1 MARGL
6 TVSWSV
12 GACIALLGLLGVGI
26 WCQSHPSLELLAPQ
40 TIEATLP
47 TVESEPSTRE
57 PLRSVEASRSEPRAQ
72 DLSVTTEAKSALRP
86 MPPTKAE
93 SLSKALEQR
102 PPALADLQTPLR
114 SDPERLHRYAAR
126 AARAKRLNQRLSQHI
141 EELEARLHT
150 ANSADQSAIEAE
162 LSQLR
167 ANLVKRQDLERA
179 AIPTPAARTG
189 P

>member
-1 MARGL
+1 M
-6 TVSWSV
+6 SWSV
-12 GACIALLGLLGVGI
+12 GACTALLGLLGVGI
-26 WCQSHPSLELLAPQ
+26 WCQRHPSLETSALP
-40 TIEATLP
+40 IVEATPPLH
-47 TVESEPSTRE
+47 ESEQSTRE
-57 PLRSVEASRSEPRAQ
+57 PLRSVDGSPSEPLVQ
-72 DLSVTTEAKSALRP
+72 DPSVTPEATSVLRP
-86 MPPTKAE
+86 IPPTKAE
-93 SLSKALEQR
+93 VLSKALEQR
-102 PPALADLQTPLR
+102 PPALADPQTPLR

-150 ANSADQSAIEAE
+150 ANSAEQSAIEAE